1 MRGYTRSWRR
11 IDGDQSQW
19 SGTRVHESIFPKTV
33 DVLPDL
39 DLRRTVI
46 RLRQQGRSGA
56 TPFARDG
63 ADAANDSAILAADG
77 STADTASVAMTAAVT
92 PDIQTRRNLRF
103 TKMHGI
109 GNDFVIIDGRADVVP
124 IDADLV
130 RQLGDRQRGIGFDQ
144 LLLIG
149 VARDPSCRCSYAI
162 WNRNG
167 STAAQC
173 GNGVRCVAA
182 WLHREG
188 VLGDSPVRL
197 ESPIGAVEVQ
207 MLDDGN
213 VRVDMGEPQF
223 SVSAIGLRVA
233 DEAERYA
240 INLPSG
246 RIEFGAVSL
255 GNPHAVIAV
264 DDVGVAPVETLGPAI
279 SHAEKFDRQCNV
291 GFVELR
297 SRGKI
302 ALRVWE
308 RGVGETLACGS
319 GACAAVAVMRK
330 RHLVDADV
338 TVSLPGG
345 DLQIHWQGPGH
356 SLAMAGPAAFV
367 FDGEWVG

>member
-1 MRGYTRSWRR
+1 MADARLYSLLAP
-11 IDGDQSQW
+11 IDGDRSLW
-19 SGTRVHESIFPKTV
+19 SGTRVHESIFPKHL
-33 DVLPDL
+33 DPRADL

-46 RLRQQGRSGA
+46 RLRQQGRSRA
-56 TPFARDG
+56 PFNAGD
-63 ADAANDSAILAADG
+63 ADNDSATLAAAG
-77 STADTASVAMTAAVT
+77 SPAKPVSVEMTIAASGT
-92 PDIQTRRNLRF
+92 QTRRNLRF

-109 GNDFVIIDGRADVVP
+109 GNDFVIIDGRVDPAP

-144 LLLIG
+144 LLRIG
-149 VARDPSCRCSYAI
+149 VASDPTCQFSYAI

-188 VLGDSPVRL
+188 VLGDGAVRL

-207 MLDDGN
+207 MLADGS
-213 VRVDMGEPQF
+213 VRVEMGEPQF

-233 DEAERYA
+233 DEADRYA

-246 RIEFGAVSL
+246 RVEFGAVSL

-264 DDVGVAPVETLGPAI
+264 DDVAAAPVDTLGPAI

-297 SRGKI
+297 SRNRIG
-302 ALRVWE
+302 LRVWE

-319 GACAAVAVMRK
+319 GACAAVAVMRQ
-330 RHLVDADV
+330 RDLVDADV

-345 DLQIHWQGPGH
+345 ELQIHWQGSGH
-356 SLAMAGPAAFV
+356 SLAMAGPATFV
-367 FDGEWVG
+367 FDGEWIA